1 MITIG
6 LTGPSG
12 AGKDSVARVLEARFR
27 IATLSFATV
36 LKRELVDAFD
46 CDERLFHDP
55 ALKTVKTDALTL
67 RNCRDP
73 QFVTYAWEIGH
84 LDAVTPRTLMERW
97 GDFKRSMEPDYFV
110 RRAEQTLGLYERM
123 GGLDAV
129 VVTDVRFANEA
140 KMLADVGGDLW
151 RVTRPGLVRQSHH
164 RSQHELDNWP
174 VAAEIVND
182 GTLELLAK
190 KATDLMSDALGR
202 RAAA

>member
-1 MITIG
+1 MIVIG

-55 ALKTVKTDALTL
+55 ALKLIPTDALTL

-73 QFVTYAWEIGH
+73 KFVAYAWEIGH

-97 GDFKRSMEPDYFV
+97 GDFQRSMEPDYFV

-129 VVTDVRFANEA
+129 VITDVRFANEA
-140 KMLADVGGDLW
+140 KMLAGAGGDLW

-164 RSQHELDNWP
+164 RSQTELDNWP

-190 KATDLMSDALGR
+190 KSTDLMLEALGR
-202 RAAA
+202 KEAA

>member
-27 IATLSFATV
+27 IATLSFAKV
-36 LKRELVDAFD
+36 LKDELISAFD
-46 CDERLFHDP
+46 ADERLFYDP
-55 ALKTVKTDALTL
+55 ALKTVQTDALTL

-84 LDAVTPRTLMERW
+84 LAAVTPRTLMERW
-97 GDFKRSMEPDYFV
+97 GDFQRSMEPDYFV

-129 VVTDVRFANEA
+129 LLTDVRFTNEA
-140 KMLADVGGDLW
+140 KMLADVGGELW
-151 RVTRPGLVRQSHH
+151 RITRPGLVRQSHH

-182 GTLELLAK
+182 GTLEQLAK
-190 KATDLMSDALGR
+190 IATDLMLYALGR
-202 RAAA
+202 KEAA

>member
-12 AGKDSVARVLEARFR
+12 AGKDTVARVLEQRFR

-36 LKRELVDAFD
+36 LKREIVDAFD
-46 CDERLFHDP
+46 ADEALFFDP
-55 ALKTVKTDALTL
+55 ALKMKATDGLTL
-67 RNCRDP
+67 RCCRDP
-73 QFVTYAWEIGH
+73 GFVEYAWEIGH
-84 LDAVTPRTLMERW
+84 LDTVTPRTIMERW
-97 GDFKRSMEPDYFV
+97 GDYRRAADTDYFV

-129 VVTDVRFANEA
+129 LITDVRFANEA
-140 KMLADVGGDLW
+140 QMLADVGGELW
-151 RVTRPGLVRQSHH
+151 RVTQPGLVRQSHH

-190 KATDLMSDALGR
+190 KATDLLSDALGR